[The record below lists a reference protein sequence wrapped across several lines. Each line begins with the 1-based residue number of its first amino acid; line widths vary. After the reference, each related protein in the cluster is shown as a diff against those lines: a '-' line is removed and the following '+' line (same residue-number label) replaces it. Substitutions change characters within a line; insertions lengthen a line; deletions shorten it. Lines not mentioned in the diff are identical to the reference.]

1 MYAVPQRHG
10 HTKAVSGPVLL
21 VLRFVRRAAA
31 VWVRRMAGADT
42 AGTGR
47 CVDVR
52 EEAR

>member
-10 HTKAVSGPVLL
+10 HTEAVFGPVLL

-31 VWVRRMAGADT
+31 VWVRRLAAAET

-47 CVDVR
+47 CGVR
-52 EEAR
+52 EGSR